1 MTAPVLWRGA
11 QVRVI
16 ARPRLGRGRQLRVGT
31 RGVVVDAGPH
41 QLPAFG
47 TASEAVETST
57 ESGGRRRHVLIR
69 LAAGT
74 QHEIPGRYLE
84 LVAGDHPLEPRTD
97 ASRARWF
104 LEQLAPT
111 DDRLVASY
119 VPRSLP
125 AVAVVLPPFRAGRDA
140 LRWAQLA
147 RADDVGGLA
156 ALAAMAL
163 ATATT
168 PGHEPAG
175 SLVSSLEDLTWP
187 LPGELDPASAAA
199 LLTQLAPSTATP
211 HDVDVA
217 VWDGWPD
224 VPAERFPGAG
234 SVTVAGRRHLLL
246 TGPLDG
252 IRTPVS
258 VAPTS
263 SRRDGGRPASGIWW
277 PEDHAWLVSSPVDLP
292 WTYVAGDD
300 ALIERLLADPELEG
314 RRTSH
319 DATADGLSA

>member
-1 MTAPVLWRGA
+1 MTEPVLWRGA
-11 QVRVI
+11 QVRVVG
-16 ARPRLGRGRQLRVGT
+16 RPRLGRGRHLRVGT

-41 QLPAFG
+41 QLPTFG
-47 TASEAVETST
+47 TSPEAGEAPST
-57 ESGGRRRHVLIR
+57 SGGRRRHVLIR
-69 LAAGT
+69 LAPGT

-84 LVAGDHPLEPRTD
+84 LVAGDHPLEPQPD
-97 ASRARWF
+97 PARAAWF
-104 LEQLAPT
+104 VEQLAPAG
-111 DDRLVASY
+111 DRLVASY

-125 AVAVVLPPFRAGRDA
+125 GVAVLLPRFRAERDA
-140 LRWAQLA
+140 LRWDQLA
-147 RADDVGGLA
+147 RAEDVGGLP

-163 ATATT
+163 TMATG

-175 SLVSSLEDLTWP
+175 PPVPSLQDLTWP
-187 LPGELDPASAAA
+187 QPGELDPASAAA
-199 LLTQLAPSTATP
+199 LLTQLAPSTTTP
-211 HDVDVA
+211 HAVDVA
-217 VWDGWPD
+217 VWEDWPD
-224 VPAERFPGAG
+224 VPAERFPGAAT
-234 SVTVAGRRHLLL
+234 VTVADRRHLLL

-252 IRTPVS
+252 ILTPVS

-263 SRRDGGRPASGIWW
+263 SRWDGGPPASGLWW
-277 PEDHAWLVSSPVDLP
+277 PDDHAWLVSSPVDLP